1 MVSGDKLLGR
11 PWNPKQIP
19 ELHGSGFAAPAIEQS
34 THRLY
39 YITGLPFIPPR
50 GFRIPNYTTNVSEGK
65 EQTKQE
71 ALERDPKIAG
81 GGPAEYSPHVHPHPG
96 RVICHGRHSSGR

>member
-1 MVSGDKLLGR
+1 MEPQANPGTPRLGICSSSDRAINAPSVLYHR
-11 PWNPKQIP
+11 P
-19 ELHGSGFAAPAIEQS
+19 S
-34 THRLY
+34 LY
-39 YITGLPFIPPR
+39 TPR